1 MPRRILWQSLYFI
14 QAICLAVLLITVKTH
29 QKSDLTMTPFAF
41 SKILSLWH
49 LSVTRIFF
57 NLAFW
62 CFIKIFVLIFGE
74 TGFESFT

>member
-1 MPRRILWQSLYFI
+1 MRIY
-14 QAICLAVLLITVKTH
+14 A
-29 QKSDLTMTPFAF
+29 AF
-41 SKILSLWH
+41 SKILSLLH